1 VCKCACKCKGSK
13 CKCSLRDQAGI
24 AVSVALVT
32 VCTPV
37 LHAATACTP
46 GPGRRWLGCDR
57 MELQLLSSHSSRP
70 SQLLSSHSPLRLP
83 PAPLPP
89 LLISSHLIS
98 SHLIA
103 SHRISSHLSPPQ
115 AALLE
120 AMDDAELRALAAR
133 AGFVSDVN
141 AAATRAELLVRAAD
155 ARAVLLPQPSG
166 CGASA
171 GRRPCPP
178 PPPHPPPPPRS
189 PALAPS
195 PLSSTRQP

>member
-1 VCKCACKCKGSK
+1 
-13 CKCSLRDQAGI
+13 
-24 AVSVALVT
+24 LVT

-70 SQLLSSHSPLRLP
+70 SQLLSSHP
-83 PAPLPP
+83 PPSAPTRTPP
-89 LLISSHLIS
+89 TPSHLIS

-178 PPPHPPPPPRS
+178 PPSPPPPPPRS

-195 PLSSTRQP
+195 SLSSTRQP